1 MKIRRIISKGLV
13 LSGMPAAQL
22 RMLEQVALHADPS
35 ESPAASERLYQT
47 PVKQPQHDADEEL
60 VEDWQ
65 EFVMPDLRQ
74 EFTRQLD
81 CVANDLRQAQPEST
95 PSPLDDDSLDDDSLD
110 DDSLDDDSL
119 DDDSLDDD
127 ALDDDALDDDSLDD
141 DSLDDDSLD
150 DDPLDDD
157 PLDDDPLDDDALD
170 DDPLREDEAKAGA
183 EDDAAPAATYG
194 LIIPFDHIESW
205 YGALNQARLVMQ
217 ARYEF
222 PETENLAAMV
232 ELLTSKNLKPYLT
245 SRFYM
250 EIQGALLDLGMDVA

>member
-1 MKIRRIISKGLV
+1 MKMRRIISKGLV

-35 ESPAASERLYQT
+35 GSPAASERLYQT
-47 PVKQPQHDADEEL
+47 PVKQPQNDTDEEL
-60 VEDWQ
+60 VDDWQ

-95 PSPLDDDSLDDDSLD
+95 PSPQHDDS
-110 DDSLDDDSL
+110 
-119 DDDSLDDD
+119 
-127 ALDDDALDDDSLDD
+127 
-141 DSLDDDSLD
+141 
-150 DDPLDDD
+150 
-157 PLDDDPLDDDALD
+157 
-170 DDPLREDEAKAGA
+170 LREDES
-183 EDDAAPAATYG
+183 EDEDEDESEDEDEDEDEDKDEDESEGEDAATSPAATYE

-217 ARYEF
+217 ERYEF
-222 PETENLAAMV
+222 PETENLAAMIG
-232 ELLTSKNLKPYLT
+232 LLTSKNLKPYLT

>member
-1 MKIRRIISKGLV
+1 MKMRRIISKGLV

-35 ESPAASERLYQT
+35 GSAAASERLYQS
-47 PVKQPQHDADEEL
+47 PVKQPQNVTDEEL
-60 VEDWQ
+60 VDDWQ
-65 EFVMPDLRQ
+65 EFVMPDLRH

-81 CVANDLRQAQPEST
+81 CVAHDLSQAQPEST
-95 PSPLDDDSLDDDSLD
+95 PSPLHEDSLHEDSLHDDSLHDDSLH
-110 DDSLDDDSL
+110 DDSLREGEDEDEDES
-119 DDDSLDDD
+119 
-127 ALDDDALDDDSLDD
+127 
-141 DSLDDDSLD
+141 
-150 DDPLDDD
+150 
-157 PLDDDPLDDDALD
+157 
-170 DDPLREDEAKAGA
+170 EDEATS
-183 EDDAAPAATYG
+183 PAATYE

-217 ARYEF
+217 ERYEF
-222 PETENLAAMV
+222 PETENLEAMV

>member
-1 MKIRRIISKGLV
+1 MKMRRIISKGLV

-35 ESPAASERLYQT
+35 GSAAASERLYQS
-47 PVKQPQHDADEEL
+47 PVKQPQNVTDEEL
-60 VEDWQ
+60 VDDWQ

-81 CVANDLRQAQPEST
+81 CVANDLSQAQPEST
-95 PSPLDDDSLDDDSLD
+95 PSPLHDDS
-110 DDSLDDDSL
+110 
-119 DDDSLDDD
+119 
-127 ALDDDALDDDSLDD
+127 
-141 DSLDDDSLD
+141 
-150 DDPLDDD
+150 
-157 PLDDDPLDDDALD
+157 
-170 DDPLREDEAKAGA
+170 LREDED
-183 EDDAAPAATYG
+183 EDEDESEDADAATSPAATYE

-217 ARYEF
+217 ERYEF
-222 PETENLAAMV
+222 PETENLEAMV
-232 ELLTSKNLKPYLT
+232 GLLTSKNLKPYLT

>member
-1 MKIRRIISKGLV
+1 MKMRRIISKGLV

-35 ESPAASERLYQT
+35 GSPAASERLYQS
-47 PVKQPQHDADEEL
+47 PVKQPQNVTDEEL
-60 VEDWQ
+60 VDDWQ
-65 EFVMPDLRQ
+65 EFVMPDLRH

-81 CVANDLRQAQPEST
+81 CVANDLSQAQREST
-95 PSPLDDDSLDDDSLD
+95 PSPLHDDSLHDDSLH
-110 DDSLDDDSL
+110 DDS
-119 DDDSLDDD
+119 
-127 ALDDDALDDDSLDD
+127 
-141 DSLDDDSLD
+141 
-150 DDPLDDD
+150 
-157 PLDDDPLDDDALD
+157 
-170 DDPLREDEAKAGA
+170 LREDED
-183 EDDAAPAATYG
+183 EDEGESEEEFEDEDAATSPAATYE

-217 ARYEF
+217 ERYEF
-222 PETENLAAMV
+222 PETENLEAMV

>member
-1 MKIRRIISKGLV
+1 MKMRRIISKGLV

-35 ESPAASERLYQT
+35 GSPAASERLYQT

-95 PSPLDDDSLDDDSLD
+95 PSTLDDDSLDNDALHDDSLDDDSLD
-110 DDSLDDDSL
+110 DDSLHDDSL
-119 DDDSLDDD
+119 HDDS
-127 ALDDDALDDDSLDD
+127 
-141 DSLDDDSLD
+141 
-150 DDPLDDD
+150 
-157 PLDDDPLDDDALD
+157 LD
-170 DDPLREDEAKAGA
+170 DDPLREDEAKAGT
-183 EDDAAPAATYG
+183 EDDAAPAATYE

-205 YGALNQARLVMQ
+205 YGALNQARLVLQ

-232 ELLTSKNLKPYLT
+232 ELLTSTNLKPYLT

>member
-1 MKIRRIISKGLV
+1 MKMRRIISKGLV

-35 ESPAASERLYQT
+35 GSPAASERLYQS
-47 PVKQPQHDADEEL
+47 PVKQPQNVTDEEL
-60 VEDWQ
+60 VDDWQ
-65 EFVMPDLRQ
+65 EFVTPDLRH

-81 CVANDLRQAQPEST
+81 CVANDLSQAQPEST
-95 PSPLDDDSLDDDSLD
+95 PSPPHDDSLHDDSL
-110 DDSLDDDSL
+110 
-119 DDDSLDDD
+119 
-127 ALDDDALDDDSLDD
+127 
-141 DSLDDDSLD
+141 
-150 DDPLDDD
+150 
-157 PLDDDPLDDDALD
+157 
-170 DDPLREDEAKAGA
+170 REGEDED
-183 EDDAAPAATYG
+183 ENEDAATSPAATYE

-217 ARYEF
+217 ERYEF

>member
-1 MKIRRIISKGLV
+1 MKMRRIISKGLV

-35 ESPAASERLYQT
+35 GSAAASERLYQS
-47 PVKQPQHDADEEL
+47 PVKQPQNVTDEEL
-60 VEDWQ
+60 VDDWQ
-65 EFVMPDLRQ
+65 EFVMPDLRH

-81 CVANDLRQAQPEST
+81 CVAHDLSQAQPEST
-95 PSPLDDDSLDDDSLD
+95 PSPLHEDSLHEDSMHDDSLHDDSLH
-110 DDSLDDDSL
+110 DDSLHDDSL
-119 DDDSLDDD
+119 REGEDEDEDES
-127 ALDDDALDDDSLDD
+127 
-141 DSLDDDSLD
+141 
-150 DDPLDDD
+150 
-157 PLDDDPLDDDALD
+157 
-170 DDPLREDEAKAGA
+170 EDEATS
-183 EDDAAPAATYG
+183 PAATYE

-217 ARYEF
+217 ERYEF
-222 PETENLAAMV
+222 PETENLEAMV

>member
-1 MKIRRIISKGLV
+1 MKMRRIISKGLV
-13 LSGMPAAQL
+13 LSEIPAAQL
-22 RMLEQVALHADPS
+22 RMLKQVALHADPS
-35 ESPAASERLYQT
+35 GSPAASERLYQS
-47 PVKQPQHDADEEL
+47 PVKQPQNVTDEEL
-60 VEDWQ
+60 VDDWQ

-81 CVANDLRQAQPEST
+81 CVANDLSQAQPEST
-95 PSPLDDDSLDDDSLD
+95 PSPPHDDSLHDDSL
-110 DDSLDDDSL
+110 
-119 DDDSLDDD
+119 
-127 ALDDDALDDDSLDD
+127 
-141 DSLDDDSLD
+141 
-150 DDPLDDD
+150 
-157 PLDDDPLDDDALD
+157 
-170 DDPLREDEAKAGA
+170 REGEDEDAD
-183 EDDAAPAATYG
+183 EDAATSPAATYE

-217 ARYEF
+217 ERYEF

>member
-1 MKIRRIISKGLV
+1 MKMRRIISKGLV

-35 ESPAASERLYQT
+35 GSPAASERLHQT
-47 PVKQPQHDADEEL
+47 PVKQPQNDTDEEL
-60 VEDWQ
+60 VDDWQ

-74 EFTRQLD
+74 EFTKQLD

-95 PSPLDDDSLDDDSLD
+95 PSPLDDDSLH
-110 DDSLDDDSL
+110 
-119 DDDSLDDD
+119 DD
-127 ALDDDALDDDSLDD
+127 A
-141 DSLDDDSLD
+141 LD

-157 PLDDDPLDDDALD
+157 PLDDDALDDDALD

-183 EDDAAPAATYG
+183 EDDAAPAATYE

-205 YGALNQARLVMQ
+205 YGALNQARLVLQ

>member
-1 MKIRRIISKGLV
+1 MKMRRIISKGLV

-35 ESPAASERLYQT
+35 GSPAASERLYQT

-95 PSPLDDDSLDDDSLD
+95 PSTLDDDSLDNDALHDDS
-110 DDSLDDDSL
+110 
-119 DDDSLDDD
+119 
-127 ALDDDALDDDSLDD
+127 
-141 DSLDDDSLD
+141 
-150 DDPLDDD
+150 
-157 PLDDDPLDDDALD
+157 LD
-170 DDPLREDEAKAGA
+170 DDPLREDEAKAGT
-183 EDDAAPAATYG
+183 EDDAAPAATYE

-205 YGALNQARLVMQ
+205 YGALNQARLVLQ

-232 ELLTSKNLKPYLT
+232 ELLTSTNLKPYLT

>member
-1 MKIRRIISKGLV
+1 
-13 LSGMPAAQL
+13 MPAAQL

-35 ESPAASERLYQT
+35 GSPAASERLYQT

-95 PSPLDDDSLDDDSLD
+95 PSTLDDDSLDN
-110 DDSLDDDSL
+110 
-119 DDDSLDDD
+119 D
-127 ALDDDALDDDSLDD
+127 A
-141 DSLDDDSLD
+141 LD

-157 PLDDDPLDDDALD
+157 PLDDDALDDDALDDDALD

-183 EDDAAPAATYG
+183 EDDAAPAATYE

-205 YGALNQARLVMQ
+205 YGALNQARLVLQ

>member
-35 ESPAASERLYQT
+35 GSPAASERLYQT

-95 PSPLDDDSLDDDSLD
+95 PSTLDDDSLDNDALHDDSLDDDSLD
-110 DDSLDDDSL
+110 DDSLHDDSL
-119 DDDSLDDD
+119 HDDS
-127 ALDDDALDDDSLDD
+127 
-141 DSLDDDSLD
+141 
-150 DDPLDDD
+150 
-157 PLDDDPLDDDALD
+157 LD
-170 DDPLREDEAKAGA
+170 DDPLREDEAKAGT
-183 EDDAAPAATYG
+183 EDDAAPAATYE

-205 YGALNQARLVMQ
+205 YGALNQARLVLQ

>member
-1 MKIRRIISKGLV
+1 MKMRRIISKGLV

-35 ESPAASERLYQT
+35 GSPAASERLYQS
-47 PVKQPQHDADEEL
+47 PVKQPQNVTDEEL
-60 VEDWQ
+60 VDDWQ

-74 EFTRQLD
+74 EFNRQLD
-81 CVANDLRQAQPEST
+81 CVANDLSQAQREST
-95 PSPLDDDSLDDDSLD
+95 PSPLHDDS
-110 DDSLDDDSL
+110 
-119 DDDSLDDD
+119 
-127 ALDDDALDDDSLDD
+127 
-141 DSLDDDSLD
+141 
-150 DDPLDDD
+150 
-157 PLDDDPLDDDALD
+157 
-170 DDPLREDEAKAGA
+170 LREDED
-183 EDDAAPAATYG
+183 EDEGESEEEFEDEDAATSPAATYE

-217 ARYEF
+217 ERYEF
-222 PETENLAAMV
+222 PETENLEAMV

>member
-1 MKIRRIISKGLV
+1 MKMRRIISKGLV

-35 ESPAASERLYQT
+35 GSAAASERLYQS
-47 PVKQPQHDADEEL
+47 PVKQPQNVTDEEL
-60 VEDWQ
+60 VDDWQ

-81 CVANDLRQAQPEST
+81 CVANDLSQAQREST
-95 PSPLDDDSLDDDSLD
+95 PSPPHDDSPHDDSPHDDSPHDDSLHDDSLH
-110 DDSLDDDSL
+110 DDSLHDDS
-119 DDDSLDDD
+119 
-127 ALDDDALDDDSLDD
+127 
-141 DSLDDDSLD
+141 
-150 DDPLDDD
+150 
-157 PLDDDPLDDDALD
+157 
-170 DDPLREDEAKAGA
+170 LREDED
-183 EDDAAPAATYG
+183 EDEDEDEGEFEEEFEDEDAATSPAATYE

-217 ARYEF
+217 ERYEF
-222 PETENLAAMV
+222 PETENLEAMV
-232 ELLTSKNLKPYLT
+232 GLLTSKNLKPYLT

>member
-1 MKIRRIISKGLV
+1 MKMRRIISKGLV

-35 ESPAASERLYQT
+35 GSAAASERLYQS
-47 PVKQPQHDADEEL
+47 PVKQPQNVTDEEL
-60 VEDWQ
+60 VDDWQ
-65 EFVMPDLRQ
+65 EFVMPDLRH

-81 CVANDLRQAQPEST
+81 CVAHDLSQAQPEST
-95 PSPLDDDSLDDDSLD
+95 PSPLHEDSLHDDSLREGEDEDEDES
-110 DDSLDDDSL
+110 
-119 DDDSLDDD
+119 
-127 ALDDDALDDDSLDD
+127 
-141 DSLDDDSLD
+141 
-150 DDPLDDD
+150 
-157 PLDDDPLDDDALD
+157 
-170 DDPLREDEAKAGA
+170 EDEATS
-183 EDDAAPAATYG
+183 PAATYE

-217 ARYEF
+217 ERYEF
-222 PETENLAAMV
+222 PETENLEAMV

>member
-1 MKIRRIISKGLV
+1 MKMRRIISKGLV

-35 ESPAASERLYQT
+35 GSAAASERLYQS
-47 PVKQPQHDADEEL
+47 PVKQPQNVTDEEL
-60 VEDWQ
+60 VDDWQ
-65 EFVMPDLRQ
+65 EFVMPDLRH

-81 CVANDLRQAQPEST
+81 CVAHDLSQAQPEST
-95 PSPLDDDSLDDDSLD
+95 PSPLHEDSLHEDSLHDDSLHDDSLREGED
-110 DDSLDDDSL
+110 EDEDES
-119 DDDSLDDD
+119 
-127 ALDDDALDDDSLDD
+127 
-141 DSLDDDSLD
+141 
-150 DDPLDDD
+150 
-157 PLDDDPLDDDALD
+157 
-170 DDPLREDEAKAGA
+170 EDEATS
-183 EDDAAPAATYG
+183 PAATYE

-217 ARYEF
+217 ERYEF
-222 PETENLAAMV
+222 PETENLEAMV

>member
-35 ESPAASERLYQT
+35 GSPAASERLYQT

-95 PSPLDDDSLDDDSLD
+95 PSTLDDDSLDNDALHDDSLDDDSLD
-110 DDSLDDDSL
+110 DDSLHDDSL
-119 DDDSLDDD
+119 HDDS
-127 ALDDDALDDDSLDD
+127 
-141 DSLDDDSLD
+141 
-150 DDPLDDD
+150 
-157 PLDDDPLDDDALD
+157 LD
-170 DDPLREDEAKAGA
+170 DDPLREDEAKAGT
-183 EDDAAPAATYG
+183 EDDAAPAATYE

-205 YGALNQARLVMQ
+205 YGALNQARLVLQ

-232 ELLTSKNLKPYLT
+232 ELLTSTNLKPYLT

>member
-1 MKIRRIISKGLV
+1 MKMRRIISKGLV

-35 ESPAASERLYQT
+35 GSPAASERLYQT

-95 PSPLDDDSLDDDSLD
+95 PSTLDDDSLDNDALHDDSLDDDSLD
-110 DDSLDDDSL
+110 DDSLHDDSL
-119 DDDSLDDD
+119 HDDS
-127 ALDDDALDDDSLDD
+127 
-141 DSLDDDSLD
+141 
-150 DDPLDDD
+150 
-157 PLDDDPLDDDALD
+157 LD
-170 DDPLREDEAKAGA
+170 DDPLREDEAKAGT
-183 EDDAAPAATYG
+183 EDDAAPAATYE

-205 YGALNQARLVMQ
+205 YGALNQARLVLQ

>member
-1 MKIRRIISKGLV
+1 MKMRRIISKGLV

-35 ESPAASERLYQT
+35 GSPAASERLYQT

-95 PSPLDDDSLDDDSLD
+95 PSTLDDDSLDNDALHDDS
-110 DDSLDDDSL
+110 
-119 DDDSLDDD
+119 
-127 ALDDDALDDDSLDD
+127 
-141 DSLDDDSLD
+141 
-150 DDPLDDD
+150 
-157 PLDDDPLDDDALD
+157 LD
-170 DDPLREDEAKAGA
+170 DDPLREDEAKAGT
-183 EDDAAPAATYG
+183 EDDAAPAATYE

-205 YGALNQARLVMQ
+205 YGALNQARLVLQ

>member
-35 ESPAASERLYQT
+35 GSPAASERLYQT

-60 VEDWQ
+60 VDDWQ

-74 EFTRQLD
+74 EFTKQLD

-95 PSPLDDDSLDDDSLD
+95 PSPLDDDSLH
-110 DDSLDDDSL
+110 
-119 DDDSLDDD
+119 DD
-127 ALDDDALDDDSLDD
+127 A
-141 DSLDDDSLD
+141 LD

-157 PLDDDPLDDDALD
+157 ALDNDALDNDALDDDALD

-183 EDDAAPAATYG
+183 EDDAAPAATYE

-205 YGALNQARLVMQ
+205 YGALNQARLVLQ

>member
-1 MKIRRIISKGLV
+1 MKMRRIISKGLV

-35 ESPAASERLYQT
+35 GSAAASERLYQS
-47 PVKQPQHDADEEL
+47 PVKQPQNVTDEEL
-60 VEDWQ
+60 VDDWQ

-81 CVANDLRQAQPEST
+81 CVANDLSQAQREST
-95 PSPLDDDSLDDDSLD
+95 PSPPHDDSPHDDSLHDDS
-110 DDSLDDDSL
+110 
-119 DDDSLDDD
+119 
-127 ALDDDALDDDSLDD
+127 
-141 DSLDDDSLD
+141 
-150 DDPLDDD
+150 
-157 PLDDDPLDDDALD
+157 
-170 DDPLREDEAKAGA
+170 LREDED
-183 EDDAAPAATYG
+183 EDEDEDEGESEEEFEDEDAATSPAATYE

-217 ARYEF
+217 ERYEF
-222 PETENLAAMV
+222 PETENLEAMV
-232 ELLTSKNLKPYLT
+232 GLLTSKNLKPYLT

>member
-1 MKIRRIISKGLV
+1 MKMRRIISKGLV

-35 ESPAASERLYQT
+35 GSAAASERLYQS
-47 PVKQPQHDADEEL
+47 PVKQPQNVTDEEL
-60 VEDWQ
+60 VDDWQ
-65 EFVMPDLRQ
+65 EFVMPDLRH

-81 CVANDLRQAQPEST
+81 CVAHDLSQAQPEST
-95 PSPLDDDSLDDDSLD
+95 PSPLHEDSLHEDSLREGED
-110 DDSLDDDSL
+110 EDEDES
-119 DDDSLDDD
+119 
-127 ALDDDALDDDSLDD
+127 
-141 DSLDDDSLD
+141 
-150 DDPLDDD
+150 
-157 PLDDDPLDDDALD
+157 
-170 DDPLREDEAKAGA
+170 EDEATS
-183 EDDAAPAATYG
+183 PAATYE

-217 ARYEF
+217 ERYEF
-222 PETENLAAMV
+222 PETENLEAMV